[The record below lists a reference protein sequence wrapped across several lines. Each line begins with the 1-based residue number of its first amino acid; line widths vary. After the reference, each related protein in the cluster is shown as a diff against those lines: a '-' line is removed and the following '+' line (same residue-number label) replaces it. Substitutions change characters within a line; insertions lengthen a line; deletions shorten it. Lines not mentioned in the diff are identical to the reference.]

1 MRAGEIW
8 RGRWAGKR
16 PLTFA
21 RASAYAFGLLLAAA
35 WGYILLGEDSG
46 FLDLF
51 TGKTWENASWFVG
64 QLLGLDSPYS
74 LDSSESPAFLQ
85 PSQWWDTGKLAYNTL
100 AMSVLAMF
108 IAGVGAFFTF
118 LPAARNVSSGELGG
132 TSSPVGAGLYHLLRL
147 FYTFTRAVP
156 ELVWAMLIVF
166 FLAPGILP
174 GAIALGIHNL
184 GIVGRLSAE
193 VVENLD
199 PAPARALRSAGAGN
213 LQILLYAILPQ
224 ALPHFITYLL
234 YRWEVVIRTTVVVGF
249 VSAGGLGREFRLNLS
264 FFHYDEVALI
274 ILGYLVLVIG
284 VDLLSAWL
292 RKLARF
298 S

>member
-1 MRAGEIW
+1 MMRAGDIS
-8 RGRWAGKR
+8 RGQPMRRR

-21 RASAYAFGLLLAAA
+21 RASAYLFVLLLAAA
-35 WGYILLGEDSG
+35 WSYILLGGDSG

-51 TGKTWENASWFVG
+51 AGKTWQNAGRFGS
-64 QLLGLDSPYS
+64 QLLGLDS
-74 LDSSESPAFLQ
+74 DSTPAFLL
-85 PSQWWDTGKLAYNTL
+85 PGRWWATGKLAYNTL
-100 AMSVLAMF
+100 AMSVLAMG
-108 IAGVGAFFTF
+108 IAGLGAFLTF
-118 LPAARNVSSGELGG
+118 LPAARNISNGDLGG
-132 TSSPVGAGLYHLLRL
+132 TPSRAGAGLYHLLRL

-156 ELVWAMLIVF
+156 ELVWAMIIIF
-166 FLAPGILP
+166 FLSPGILP
-174 GAIALGIHNL
+174 GAIALGVHNL

-199 PAPARALRSAGAGN
+199 PAPARALRSSGAGN

-274 ILGYLVLVIG
+274 ILWYLLLVIG

-298 S
+298 N